1 MSCLTVTILLAII
14 CVYYI
19 HQKENI
25 KISTTDIVLISLI
38 MYILLSKI
46 KSKEEKFQIDFK
58 YPNSE
63 IDKTN
68 MYKCQSDCVSAMSQ
82 AQFLIDNPTLS
93 LSDCVMECM
102 KLPK

>member
-19 HQKENI
+19 HQKEKI
-25 KISTTDIVLISLI
+25 KLSMTDVILISLI

-46 KSKEEKFQIDFK
+46 KSKNEKFQVV

-68 MYKCQSDCVSAMSQ
+68 MYKCQSDCVSAMNE

-102 KLPK
+102 KTPK